1 VIVVDGTKIRANAL
15 RGTNRTYEK
24 LVVDRSEDG
33 LFGRD
38 RGDELPEH
46 LRAEVG
52 RCGSLTFRPPRIGW

>member
-24 LVVDRSEDG
+24 LVADRSEDG
-33 LFGRD
+33 LFVRD

-46 LRAEVG
+46 FARRRGRLRVA
-52 RCGSLTFRPPRIGW
+52 